1 MSFVFVLIP
10 FPTISCCI
18 QTKGTNGALWS
29 IFGSVVGASPIV
41 RYRVIYVGVVVAVA
55 VGIAVA
61 SVPTT
66 VGIYSSSNCCASS
79 VGGGASFVD
88 ELAILLQQFINLRLL
103 LVSLCLLFLHHL
115 QQIIILHRH
124 LLDVLFV
131 GSCRYRYLT
140 YIGFQ
145 ASCLLASVLFCA
157 GGTIKHML
165 EGIIALVPHCHV
177 PSVLE
182 LSLKVDPHLFGYGF
196 FFPSH
201 QLLFGEH
208 I

>member
-1 MSFVFVLIP
+1 MRA
-10 FPTISCCI
+10 
-18 QTKGTNGALWS
+18 KGTNGTLWA
-29 IFGSVVGASPIV
+29 IVCYFVGAIPSVRSP
-41 RYRVIYVGVVVAVA
+41 VISGGVAVA
-55 VGIAVA
+55 VVVGIAVA

-165 EGIIALVPHCHV
+165 EGVIALVPHFHI

-182 LSLKVDPHLFGYGF
+182 LSLKVDPHLFGYGI